1 MVGGSRG
8 ALPLPLRGDGVVPS
22 GSSGQS
28 VRRRCSA
35 RRGRPLLPGASRLW
49 AAARRGMG
57 SFPGGDPPLH
67 GELKARRGGGL
78 QGILSH
84 CTGAPPSDANEGK
97 RNPAR
102 GPLVKIAHN
111 AVS

>member
-57 SFPGGDPPLH
+57 SFPGGIP
-67 GELKARRGGGL
+67 
-78 QGILSH
+78 H
-84 CTGAPPSDANEGK
+84 CTENSRHGGAGASKGSYP
-97 RNPAR
+97 
-102 GPLVKIAHN
+102 IALEFPRLMPTKEN
-111 AVS
+111 VTRRVGRL